1 MRVVSV
7 VGARPQFIKIA
18 ALSPVLRRRHEEIIV
33 HTGQHYDFLLSQV
46 FFDQLKIP
54 RPDYFLGAGSDT
66 NAKQV
71 SKMVAALDDLLPRL
85 KPDLVLVYGDTN
97 STLAGALTTAYNH
110 IHFGHVEAGL
120 RSYQKEMPEE
130 TNRIVA
136 DHLADFLFCPTPN
149 KVQILKSEKARG
161 QTVWTGDLM
170 LDAALRFLPLA
181 RQNGLDPHL
190 NVANGEYI
198 YITLHRAENVDT
210 RLRLEKVVR
219 ILEGLKEPVV
229 FPIHPRT
236 QARLKKFG
244 FWERV
249 KKRKNIQMVKPV
261 GFLQSLALLDGAR
274 LCLTDS
280 GGLQRE
286 AFFFDRPCLILRSTT
301 EWPEILKGNFSR
313 LVDLNPSAVKK
324 WMSKEKGKRSYPLR
338 LFGGGRAAENIVR
351 FISSL

>member
-1 MRVVSV
+1 
-7 VGARPQFIKIA
+7 
-18 ALSPVLRRRHEEIIV
+18 
-33 HTGQHYDFLLSQV
+33 
-46 FFDQLKIP
+46 
-54 RPDYFLGAGSDT
+54 
-66 NAKQV
+66 
-71 SKMVAALDDLLPRL
+71 
-85 KPDLVLVYGDTN
+85 LVYGDTN
-97 STLAGALTTAYNH
+97 STLAGALATAYNH
-110 IHFGHVEAGL
+110 ILFGHVEAGL

-149 KVQILKSEKARG
+149 KVRILKSEKARG
-161 QTVWTGDLM
+161 HTVWTGDLM

-181 RQNGLDPHL
+181 RQNGLDPNL
-190 NVANGEYI
+190 PVTKGEYV
-198 YITLHRAENVDT
+198 YVTLHRAENVDT
-210 RLRLEKVVR
+210 RARLEKVVR

-236 QARLKKFG
+236 RARLKKFG

-249 KKRKNIQMVKPV
+249 KKRRNILLIEPV

-274 LCLTDS
+274 YCLTDS

-313 LVDLNPSAVKK
+313 LVDLNPAEVMK
-324 WMSKEKGKRSYPLR
+324 WISREKGKRSYPLR

-351 FISSL
+351 FISSI

>member
-1 MRVVSV
+1 MRIVSV

-54 RPDYFLGAGSDT
+54 KPDFFLGAGSDT

-71 SKMVAALDDLLPRL
+71 SKMIAALDDLLPRL

-97 STLAGALTTAYNH
+97 STLAGALAAAYNH
-110 IHFGHVEAGL
+110 FPFGHVEAGL

-136 DHLADFLFCPTPN
+136 DQLADFLFCPTPH

-161 QTVWTGDLM
+161 RAVCTGDVM
-170 LDAALRFLPLA
+170 LDAALHFLPLA
-181 RQNGLDPHL
+181 RQNGLDTRL
-190 NVANGEYI
+190 KVSKGEYI

-210 RLRLEKVVR
+210 RPRLEKVVR
-219 ILEGLKEPVV
+219 ILEGLKEPVI

-244 FWERV
+244 FLGRV
-249 KKRKNIQMVKPV
+249 KKRKNIFLIEPV
-261 GFLQSLALLDGAR
+261 GYLQSLALLDGAR
-274 LCLTDS
+274 YCLTDS

-301 EWPEILKGNFSR
+301 EWPEILKGSFSR
-313 LVDLNPSAVKK
+313 LVDLNPAEVMK
-324 WMSKEKGKRSYPLR
+324 WISREKGKRSYPLR
-338 LFGGGRAAENIVR
+338 LFGGGRAAENIIR
-351 FISSL
+351 YISTL

>member
-54 RPDYFLGAGSDT
+54 KPDYFLGAGSDT

-71 SKMVAALDDLLPRL
+71 AKMVAALDELLPRL

-97 STLAGALTTAYNH
+97 STLAGALATAYNH
-110 IHFGHVEAGL
+110 LPFGHVEAGL

-149 KVQILKSEKARG
+149 KVKILKSEKARG
-161 QTVWTGDLM
+161 RAVCTGDLM
-170 LDAALRFLPLA
+170 LDAALHFLPLA

-190 NVANGEYI
+190 KISKGEYI

-210 RLRLEKVVR
+210 PPRLEKVVR
-219 ILEGLKEPVV
+219 ILEGLKEPAV

-249 KKRKNIQMVKPV
+249 KKRKNIILIDPV

-274 LCLTDS
+274 FCLTDS

-313 LVDLNPSAVKK
+313 LVDLNPTEVMK
-324 WMSKEKGKRSYPLR
+324 WMSRNKGKRSYPLR

-351 FISSL
+351 FISAL